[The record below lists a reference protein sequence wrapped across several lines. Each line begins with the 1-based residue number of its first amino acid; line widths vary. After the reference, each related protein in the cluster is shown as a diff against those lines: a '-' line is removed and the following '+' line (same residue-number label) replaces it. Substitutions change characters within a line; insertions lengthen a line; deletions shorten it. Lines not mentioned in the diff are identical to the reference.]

1 MRSPRIPLPLAVYVL
16 WLVPSPTAAG
26 DFSFYATLRAGL
38 PAGADWEMDLGTNSA
53 ASQSTGSFQWGTGSS
68 HWRPG
73 NQPQNFQIGYLA
85 SSQSAYVTVWDSTN
99 TPWTTQLTNTGPA
112 LSANAMWTFPVS
124 NFFVS
129 SSAGSGA
136 QPRSVNV
143 ENLTLSS
150 GVQVL
155 SGSLPVSLGVTT
167 APAFNAPMAAPLVI
181 NPAANGGNWFIDG
194 TIRFSGL
201 TSLGGNAQGSQLQFF
216 LQASG
221 TDTPEGQTFLM
232 AGLGLILAGFY
243 SRARNKSK
251 P

>member
-1 MRSPRIPLPLAVYVL
+1 MRLRRLQLPLAVYLL
-16 WLVPSPTAAG
+16 WLLPSPAKAG
-26 DFSFYATLRAGL
+26 DFSFYATLRAGR
-38 PAGADWEMDLGTNSA
+38 PAAADWEMGLGTNSA
-53 ASQSTGSFQWGTGSS
+53 ASQSTGSFQWGTGSP

-73 NQPQNFQIGYLA
+73 NQPQNFQIGYQA
-85 SSQSAYVTVWDSTN
+85 STQSAYVTVWDSTN

-112 LSANAMWTFPVS
+112 LTANAIWTFPAA

-129 SSAGSGA
+129 SSSNNAS

-167 APAFNAPMAAPLVI
+167 APALNAPMTSPLVI
-181 NPAANGGNWFIDG
+181 DPAGNGGNWFIDG

-216 LQASG
+216 LRASG

-232 AGLGLILAGFY
+232 VGLGLFLVGCFG
-243 SRARNKSK
+243 RARSEF
-251 P
+251 